1 MTAELRKRIITSI
14 ILFIIAV
21 LCISINQ
28 NFFMGLSI
36 VVAIICF
43 VEWGKINKLN
53 EKKALKSFIIIVPAF
68 IYLFIILQF
77 STFALRGD
85 SFESIIFFIIILC
98 ICICSDTGGYVFG
111 KIIGGKKLTKISPNK
126 TISGSLGSFIFSL
139 LPLFLLNFQNYFDFQ
154 FNLDFKTYTFFTS
167 YILPIEYETFNFEI
181 SLKNILFCLII
192 SLSCQLGD
200 LFISYFKR
208 LNNVKDAGTILPGHG
223 GLLDRIDGIIFA
235 IPTAFILIFTQIYL
249 Y

>member
-1 MTAELRKRIITSI
+1 VTTELRKRIITSI

-28 NFFMGLSI
+28 IFFMGLSI

-53 EKKALKSFIIIVPAF
+53 EKKALKSFIIIAPAF

-126 TISGSLGSFIFSL
+126 TISGSLGSFIFSILPVL
-139 LPLFLLNFQNYFDFQ
+139 LFNLQNY
-154 FNLDFKTYTFFTS
+154 TGVS
-167 YILPIEYETFNFEI
+167 FEVLSI
-181 SLKNILFCLII
+181 NIALCLIV
-192 SLSCQLGD
+192 SLVCQLGD
-200 LFISYFKR
+200 LLISYFKR
-208 LNNVKDAGTILPGHG
+208 LNKVKDTGTILPGHG
-223 GLLDRIDGIIFA
+223 GLLDRIDGLIFA
-235 IPTAFILIFTQIYL
+235 IPTVYILKITQIF
-249 Y
+249 

>member
-1 MTAELRKRIITSI
+1 MITELRKRIITSI

-28 NFFMGLSI
+28 IFFMATSI
-36 VVAIICF
+36 VIAIVCF

-77 STFALRGD
+77 STFALRG
-85 SFESIIFFIIILC
+85 ESLESVIFFIIILC

-111 KIIGGKKLTKISPNK
+111 NTIGGKKLTKISPNK

-139 LPLFLLNFQNYFDFQ
+139 LPLFLFNFQNYFDSHFD
-154 FNLDFKTYTFFTS
+154 LDFKVYNWVFVS
-167 YILPIEYETFNFEI
+167 VPSEYETFNFEI
-181 SLKNILFCLII
+181 SLKSILFCLII

-235 IPTAFILIFTQIYL
+235 IPTAFFLIFTQIYL